1 MDNENQNSPFVG
13 TPRAGETL
21 SEQENLDEGRDWR
34 LGLSDSIRDAEE
46 FNGIKSVEE
55 LANNFIAAKRFAVTG
70 DLTPKTPEEEDAFF
84 AKIGRPADAKGY
96 TFALP
101 EEIAKNED
109 VKALFEVLK
118 KSAFAGNITDSQ
130 FTRQMN
136 AFISA
141 AKEAEETENKAV
153 FARRQQVM
161 DEYAAKCGENFKPKM
176 NDLNTICRS
185 VGDEFVEHLIKMGAG
200 HDPVVIEGLLK
211 LGSGYVEKEGGLYR
225 TDGGR
230 VLTNG
235 EIDKEI
241 AKIKAD
247 KAYTDGQD
255 PRHKSAV
262 DRMTALMK
270 MKFPD

>member
-1 MDNENQNSPFVG
+1 MDNENQ
-13 TPRAGETL
+13 TPETPAQTQTQAQT
-21 SEQENLDEGRDWR
+21 QEPADWR
-34 LGLSDSIRDAEE
+34 QALSDSIRDAEE
-46 FNGIKSVEE
+46 FKGIKSVEE
-55 LANNFIAAKRFAVTG
+55 LANNYIAAKRFAVSG
-70 DLTPKTPEEEDAFF
+70 DLTPKTPQEEDAFF
-84 AKIGRPADAKGY
+84 AKIGRPAEAKDY

-101 EEIAKNED
+101 EELAKNED
-109 VKALFEVLK
+109 VKTMFEILK
-118 KSAFAGNITDSQ
+118 KSAFAGNVTDSQ

-136 AFISA
+136 AFMSA
-141 AKEAEETENKAV
+141 AKEAEAAEKQAV
-153 FARRQQVM
+153 FARRQKVM
-161 DEYAAKCGENFKPKM
+161 DEYAAKCGENFKAKM

-185 VGDEFVEHLIKMGAG
+185 VGDEFVEHLIELGAG

-255 PRHKSAV
+255 PRHKSTV

>member
-1 MDNENQNSPFVG
+1 MDNEDQNSPFGENAV
-13 TPRAGETL
+13 PAGEGG
-21 SEQENLDEGRDWR
+21 ERDWR
-34 LGLSDSIRDAEE
+34 QGLSESIRDAEE
-46 FNGIKSVEE
+46 FKDFKSVEE
-55 LANNFIAAKRFAVTG
+55 LANGYLAARRFAVSG
-70 DLTPKTPEEEDAFF
+70 DLTPKTPEEENTFF
-84 AKIGRPADAKGY
+84 AKIGRPKDENGY
-96 TFALP
+96 SFNLP
-101 EEIAKNED
+101 EELAKDND
-109 VKALFEVLK
+109 VKALFDVLK
-118 KSAFAGNITDSQ
+118 KSAFAGNVTDSQ

-136 AFISA
+136 AFMDTVRNL
-141 AKEAEETENKAV
+141 EAQEKQLV
-153 FARRQQVM
+153 YSQRQKVM
-161 DEYAAKCGENFKPKM
+161 EDYAAKCGENFKPKM

-185 VGDEFVEHLIKMGAG
+185 VGDEFVEHLIEMGAG

-247 KAYTDGQD
+247 KAYMDGQD

-270 MKFPD
+270 MKFPN

>member
-1 MDNENQNSPFVG
+1 MDNEDQMPENP
-13 TPRAGETL
+13 AETQMQEPQDWRQGL
-21 SEQENLDEGRDWR
+21 SE
-34 LGLSDSIRDAEE
+34 SIRDAEE

-84 AKIGRPADAKGY
+84 AKIGRPKDENGY
-96 TFALP
+96 SFNLP
-101 EEIAKNED
+101 EELAKDND
-109 VKALFEVLK
+109 VKALFDVLK
-118 KSAFAGNITDSQ
+118 KSAFAGNVTDSQ

-136 AFISA
+136 AFMDTVRIL
-141 AKEAEETENKAV
+141 EAQEKQLV
-153 FARRQQVM
+153 YSQRQKVM
-161 DEYAAKCGENFKPKM
+161 DEYAVKCGENFKSKM